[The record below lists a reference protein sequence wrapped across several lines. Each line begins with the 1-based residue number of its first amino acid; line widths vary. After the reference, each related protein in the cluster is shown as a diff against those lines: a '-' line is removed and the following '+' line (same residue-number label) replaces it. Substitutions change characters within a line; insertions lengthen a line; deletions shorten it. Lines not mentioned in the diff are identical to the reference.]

1 MLKTLYKFEL
11 RKLFYAKINILAL
24 TGAIIMLVFL
34 AAASISEARPVS
46 REAVGELNGRAMDGQ
61 LIDELRPAL
70 RYENGTTVVRITA
83 DYEKYVPVVDVV
95 DVLMTAADNDLDL
108 TGMQGDELY
117 DLRENEINQR
127 IEKQGLTEEEKGYWY
142 GQEAQVQKPFIYR
155 YHRGPAN
162 LLRSFQALGFFILLL
177 SAVGLSGIYARETAD
192 NMNQLLLCSHHG
204 KMKLYMI
211 KLASGFTWIL
221 AAAVLLFLSILIP
234 FSLVFGMEGM
244 GEMLQLV
251 KPLSMLPYSI
261 GHMLV
266 VYMGIYYL
274 CYSYYSG
281 AVRWTAEVPKTAGR
295 EMIIIE

>member
-46 REAVGELNGRAMDGQ
+46 REAAGELNGRAMDGQ

-117 DLRENEINQR
+117 DLREKEINQR

-142 GQEAQVQKPFIYR
+142 GQEAQVQKPFIY
-155 YHRGPAN
+155 
-162 LLRSFQALGFFILLL
+162 
-177 SAVGLSGIYARETAD
+177 
-192 NMNQLLLCSHHG
+192 MNQLLLCSHHG